1 MTTADVKRPDLLSHS
16 APQPGG
22 EADFYEAH
30 VQRVR
35 TGARQRAERML
46 RFAREAP
53 PDLLANIEMAATF
66 HDLGKLDPG
75 NQAAL
80 KEGRAGRMPWDHID
94 AGVAHLLAR
103 GNRMA
108 AWLVRA
114 HHSPGLPCL
123 ARHFD
128 PDGLGLKLRGLRHED
143 RERSEHRQQI
153 ERTDGRLS
161 QYLADHEAAVGPIA
175 IPAAKPSH
183 GLSMRLALSCLVDAD
198 YSDTAAFDSG
208 IVPVE
213 PVAPRW
219 QDRLCRLD
227 AHVEGLG
234 RKGGGARYRARADF
248 YRAARDANILGPFAC
263 CEAPVGLGKTT
274 AITAFLLKS
283 ALENNLR
290 RLFIVAPYT
299 NIIDQTVRVLQEAL
313 SLPGEN
319 PQDVVV
325 AHHHKADFSSRFD
338 RDVAVLWRAPIVV
351 TTSVQFFE
359 TLAACGPSE
368 LRKLHELPGSAVFL
382 DEAHAALP
390 VSLWPQNWR
399 WLRELADKWSCR
411 FVFASGSLAKFW
423 ENRQVIDPP
432 AAVPEIMPPNFGAA
446 VVSSERDRIRY
457 ETAGLI
463 GSTKELIERVEGA
476 PGPRLVILNT
486 VQSAAVLAQKM
497 REAGKDVL
505 HVSTALCPKDRA
517 PIVNRIVKRLTKQG
531 DKNWTV
537 VATSCLE
544 AGLNLSFRTGFRE
557 RFSTANLVQTGGR
570 VNRNGEHN
578 DQGGAIVFDFI
589 LDPVDGITRHPGAR
603 DPGEV
608 LKRQF
613 ARGDFCR
620 MSPAALVSA
629 AMADEL
635 KNGRAQD
642 QLTKAEKEKDY
653 PKAAQ
658 HGRVIQA
665 DTRVVVVDSNLVARI
680 RSGERLSFQE
690 ILMGSVQLWA
700 ERIEALG
707 LAAFPERRELYEWPH
722 EYDGFLGYMAGVL
735 KMRSLVAAEVV

>member
-1 MTTADVKRPDLLSHS
+1 
-16 APQPGG
+16 
-22 EADFYEAH
+22 
-30 VQRVR
+30 
-35 TGARQRAERML
+35 
-46 RFAREAP
+46 
-53 PDLLANIEMAATF
+53 MAATF
-66 HDLGKLDPG
+66 HDLGKLDPD

-80 KEGRAGRMPWDHID
+80 NQGRGGKLPWDHID
-94 AGVAHLLAR
+94 AGVAHLRAS
-103 GNRMA
+103 GNWMA

-123 ARHFD
+123 AKHFD
-128 PDGLGLKLRGLRHED
+128 PDGLGLRLRGLRHED
-143 RERSEHRQQI
+143 CERSEHCRQI
-153 ERTDGRLS
+153 ERTNGRLS
-161 QYLADHEAAVGPIA
+161 QYLADHEAAVGRTAIA
-175 IPAAKPSH
+175 PAKPSH

-198 YSDTAAFDSG
+198 YSDTAAFDRG
-208 IVPVE
+208 
-213 PVAPRW
+213 VAPGEPIAVRW
-219 QDRLCRLD
+219 QDRLHRLD
-227 AHVEGLG
+227 AYVEDLG
-234 RKGGGARYRARADF
+234 RKGGGARDTARAAF
-248 YRAARDANILGPFAC
+248 YWAARDANISDAFAC

-299 NIIDQTVRVLQEAL
+299 NIIDQTVRVLREAL

-325 AHHHKADFSSRFD
+325 AHHHKADFSSRLD

-390 VSLWPQNWR
+390 VPLWPQNWR

-423 ENRQVIDPP
+423 ENPQVIDPP
-432 AAVPEIMPPNFGAA
+432 AAVPEIMPSNLGAA
-446 VVSSERDRIRY
+446 AVSSERNRIRY
-457 ETAGLI
+457 VTEGLI
-463 GSTKELIERVEGA
+463 GSPKELIERVECE

-497 REAGKDVL
+497 RDAGKDVL

-517 PIVNRIVKRLTKQG
+517 PIVNRIVERLTKRG

-544 AGLNLSFRTGFRE
+544 AGLDLSFRTGFRE
-557 RFSTANLVQTGGR
+557 RFSTANLIQTGGR
-570 VNRNGEHN
+570 VNRNGEYS
-578 DQGGAIVFDFI
+578 DQGPATVFDFI
-589 LDPVDGITRHPGAR
+589 LETVDGITRHPGAR

-620 MSPAALVSA
+620 MSPACLVSA
-629 AMADEL
+629 AMAEEL
-635 KNGRAQD
+635 KNRPAQD
-642 QLTKAEKEKDY
+642 QLTEAEKKKDY
-653 PKAAQ
+653 PKVAQ
-658 HGRVIQA
+658 YGRVIQA

-707 LAAFPERRELYEWPH
+707 LTAFPERRELYKWPH
-722 EYDGFLGYMAGVL
+722 EYDNFIGYMAGVL
-735 KMRSLVAAEVV
+735 KSELLKAEVI

>member
-1 MTTADVKRPDLLSHS
+1 MALKRPDLFAHS
-16 APQPGG
+16 APRPEVGP
-22 EADFYEAH
+22 DFYEWH

-35 TGARQRAERML
+35 SGARQRAENVV
-46 RFAREAP
+46 RFNAKPP
-53 PDLLANIEMAATF
+53 PDFVTNIEIAATF
-66 HDLGKLDPG
+66 HDLGKLDPC

-80 KEGRAGRMPWDHID
+80 KQGRAGRMPWDHID
-94 AGVAHLLAR
+94 AGVAHLLAC

-123 ARHFD
+123 AKHFD

-143 RERSEHRQQI
+143 RERSEHCQQI
-153 ERTDGRLS
+153 ERTNGQLS
-161 QYLADHEAAVGPIA
+161 QYLADHEAAVGPCA

-208 IVPVE
+208 VVPGESVT
-213 PVAPRW
+213 PRW
-219 QDRLCRLD
+219 QDRLHRLD
-227 AHVEGLG
+227 AYVDDLG
-234 RKGGGARYRARADF
+234 RKGGGSRDSARADF
-248 YRAARDANILGPFAC
+248 YQAAREANSPHAFAC

-274 AITAFLLKS
+274 AISAFLLKA

-299 NIIDQTVRVLQEAL
+299 NIIDQTVRVLREAL

-338 RDVAVLWRAPIVV
+338 RDFAVLWRAPIVV

-382 DEAHAALP
+382 DEVHAALP
-390 VSLWPQNWR
+390 IPLWPQNWR

-423 ENRQVIDPP
+423 ENRRVIDPP
-432 AAVPEIMPPNFGAA
+432 AAVPEIMPPSLGAA
-446 VVSSERDRIRY
+446 VVSSEKDRVRY

-463 GSTKELIERVEGA
+463 GSPKELIQRVECE

-505 HVSTALCPKDRA
+505 HVSTALCPKDRT
-517 PIVNRIVKRLTKQG
+517 PIINRIVERLTKQG

-557 RFSTANLVQTGGR
+557 RFSTANLIQTGGR

-620 MSPAALVSA
+620 MSPTALVSA
-629 AMADEL
+629 AMAEEL
-635 KNGRAQD
+635 KNGPAQD
-642 QLTKAEKEKDY
+642 QLTRAEKEKDY
-653 PKAAQ
+653 PKVAQ
-658 HGRVIQA
+658 HGRVIRA
-665 DTRVVVVDSNLVARI
+665 DTAIVVVDGSLVDRL
-680 RSGERLSFQE
+680 RGGEQPSFQE
-690 ILMGSVQLWA
+690 ILLGSVQIWA
-700 ERIEALG
+700 QRIEKLG
-707 LAAFPERRELYEWPH
+707 IQPVPGRQELYEWPY
-722 EYDGFLGYMAGVL
+722 EYDDFLGYMAGVL
-735 KMRSLVAAEVV
+735 KRSLFASGLI

>member
-1 MTTADVKRPDLLSHS
+1 
-16 APQPGG
+16 
-22 EADFYEAH
+22 
-30 VQRVR
+30 
-35 TGARQRAERML
+35 
-46 RFAREAP
+46 
-53 PDLLANIEMAATF
+53 
-66 HDLGKLDPG
+66 
-75 NQAAL
+75 
-80 KEGRAGRMPWDHID
+80 
-94 AGVAHLLAR
+94 
-103 GNRMA
+103 
-108 AWLVRA
+108 
-114 HHSPGLPCL
+114 
-123 ARHFD
+123 
-128 PDGLGLKLRGLRHED
+128 
-143 RERSEHRQQI
+143 
-153 ERTDGRLS
+153 
-161 QYLADHEAAVGPIA
+161 
-175 IPAAKPSH
+175 
-183 GLSMRLALSCLVDAD
+183 MRLALSCLVDAD

-208 IVPVE
+208 IVPGE

-227 AHVEGLG
+227 AYVEDLG
-234 RKGGGARYRARADF
+234 RKGGGARDRARATF
-248 YRAARDANILGPFAC
+248 YRAARDAKISDAFAC

-299 NIIDQTVRVLQEAL
+299 NIIDQTVRVLREAL

-319 PQDVVV
+319 TQDVVV
-325 AHHHKADFSSRFD
+325 AHHHKADFGSRFD

-351 TTSVQFFE
+351 TTAVQFFE

-368 LRKLHELPGSAVFL
+368 LRKLHELPGSAVFV

-390 VSLWPQNWR
+390 VPLWPQNWR
-399 WLRELADKWSCR
+399 WLRELADEWSCR

-423 ENRQVIDPP
+423 ENRRVIDPP
-432 AAVPEIMPPNFGAA
+432 VAVPEIMPPNLGAA

-463 GSTKELIERVEGA
+463 GSPKELMERVEGE

-486 VQSAAVLAQKM
+486 VQSAAVLAQRM

-517 PIVNRIVKRLTKQG
+517 PIIRRIVERLTKQG

-544 AGLNLSFRTGFRE
+544 AGLDLSFRTGFRE
-557 RFSTANLVQTGGR
+557 RFNTANLIQTGGR

-578 DQGGAIVFDFI
+578 DQGGALVFDFI
-589 LDPVDGITRHPGAR
+589 LDPVDGVTRHPGAR

-608 LKRQF
+608 LKRQY

-620 MSPAALVSA
+620 MSPTALVSA
-629 AMADEL
+629 AMAEEL
-635 KNGRAQD
+635 RNGPALD

-653 PKAAQ
+653 PKVAQ

-665 DTRVVVVDSNLVARI
+665 DTRVVVVESNLAR
-680 RSGERLSFQE
+680 RLESGEQLSFQE
-690 ILMGSVQLWA
+690 ILAGSVQVWA
-700 ERIEALG
+700 RKIEKLKLKAISG
-707 LAAFPERRELYEWPH
+707 REQLYEWRY
-722 EYDGFLGYMAGVL
+722 EYDHFLGYMAGVL
-735 KMRSLVAAEVV
+735 KRSLLEAEVI

>member
-1 MTTADVKRPDLLSHS
+1 MKRPDLLAHS
-16 APQPGG
+16 APQLGG
-22 EADFYEAH
+22 EADYYERH

-46 RFAREAP
+46 SFAREAS
-53 PDLLANIEMAATF
+53 PDLLANIEIAATF
-66 HDLGKLDPG
+66 HDLGKLDPC

-80 KEGRAGRMPWDHID
+80 KQGRAVRMPWDHID
-94 AGVAHLLAR
+94 AGVAHLLAC

-123 ARHFD
+123 AKHFD
-128 PDGLGLKLRGLRHED
+128 PDDIGLKLRGLRHETV
-143 RERSEHRQQI
+143 ERTKHDKQMR
-153 ERTDGRLS
+153 RTDGRLS
-161 QYLADHEAAVGPIA
+161 QYLADHEAAVGRTTIA
-175 IPAAKPSH
+175 PAKPSH

-208 IVPVE
+208 FVPGASIVPL
-213 PVAPRW
+213 W
-219 QDRLCRLD
+219 QDRLHRLD
-227 AHVEGLG
+227 AYVDSLS
-234 RKGGGARYRARADF
+234 RNGGGSRDSARADF
-248 YRAARDANILGPFAC
+248 YRAARDANIPGAFAC

-290 RLFIVAPYT
+290 HLFIVAPYT
-299 NIIDQTVRVLQEAL
+299 NIIDQTVRVLREAL
-313 SLPGEN
+313 CLPGEN

-338 RDVAVLWRAPIVV
+338 RDIAVLWRAPIVV

-359 TLAACGPSE
+359 TLAACRPSE

-390 VSLWPQNWR
+390 VPLWRQNWR
-399 WLRELADKWSCR
+399 WLHELADKWSCR

-423 ENRQVIDPP
+423 ENRQVIDTP
-432 AAVPEIMPPNFGAA
+432 AAVPEIMPPNLGAA
-446 VVSSERDRIRY
+446 VVSSERERIRY

-463 GSTKELIERVEGA
+463 SSPDELSRLVECN
-476 PGPRLVILNT
+476 PGPRLLILNT
-486 VQSAAVLAQKM
+486 VQSAAVVAKKM
-497 REAGKDVL
+497 HEAGKDVL

-517 PIVNRIVKRLTKQG
+517 PIVNRIIQRLKRG
-531 DKNWTV
+531 DKNLTV

-544 AGLNLSFRTGFRE
+544 AGVDLSFRTGFRE
-557 RFSTANLVQTGGR
+557 RFSTANLIQTGGR
-570 VNRNGEHN
+570 VNRNGEYSNH
-578 DQGGAIVFDFI
+578 GPATVFDFV
-589 LDPVDGITRHPGAR
+589 LETVDGITRHPGAR

-620 MSPAALVSA
+620 MSPTALVSA
-629 AMADEL
+629 AMAEEL
-635 KNGRAQD
+635 KNGSAQD

-653 PKAAQ
+653 PKVAQ
-658 HGRVIQA
+658 CGRVIQA
-665 DTRVVVVDSNLVARI
+665 DTRVVVVDRNLAR
-680 RSGERLSFQE
+680 RLHLGKRLSFQE
-690 ILMGSVQLWA
+690 ILAGSVQLWA
-700 ERIEALG
+700 QRIEALG
-707 LAAFPERRELYEWPH
+707 LTAFPERRELYEWPH
-722 EYDGFLGYMAGVL
+722 EYDGFLGYMAGAL
-735 KMRSLVAAEVV
+735 KMHAFLQAGGEVF